1 MSNIKVNSI
10 AIILIIA
17 STLFGT
23 LMVSFIKNLTNDLNT
38 PTLGF
43 YRFFIGLIII
53 SPFIIHN
60 QFKIL
65 KTPNL
70 KLHILR
76 SLINLPSMLMGFAA
90 LSFLTLEKASAL
102 HFVVPLFVTILA
114 IIILKEKIYYYR
126 TIALIFGFIG
136 MIIVIRPGIIGIDI
150 GSILSLGASFT
161 WAFAIIIVKRV
172 SKVDSS
178 ITILAYQYIFM
189 TFLSFL
195 VLIFYWQVPNFE
207 QLFFLFFAAFFGTI
221 MHLCVNQA
229 YKMVDVTLTTPFT
242 FLGLLWAS
250 IIGYIY
256 FNEFPDFF
264 TWLGGSII
272 FASVFLVTW
281 REAKLNREI
290 SKKTIP
296 VIN

>member
-1 MSNIKVNSI
+1 MNSLKIKLI
-10 AIILIIA
+10 AILLIIS

-23 LMVSFIKNLTNDLNT
+23 FMVSFIKNLTSDLNT
-38 PTLGF
+38 PTIGF

-53 SPFIIHN
+53 FPFIIRN
-60 QFKIL
+60 QFNVL

-90 LSFLTLEKASAL
+90 LSYLTLEKASAL
-102 HFVVPLFVTILA
+102 HFVVPLFVTVLA
-114 IIILKEKIYYYR
+114 IIILKEKVYYYR

-136 MIIVIRPGIIGIDI
+136 MLVVVRPGIIGFDI

-161 WAFAIIIVKRV
+161 WAFTIIIVKRL
-172 SKVDSS
+172 SKMDSS
-178 ITILAYQYIFM
+178 LTILAYQYIFM
-189 TFLSFL
+189 SFLSFF
-195 VLIFYWQVPNFE
+195 VLIFYWQVPDF
-207 QLFFLFFAAFFGTI
+207 QQFIYLFIAAFFGTI

-250 IIGYIY
+250 IIGYTF

-272 FASVFLVTW
+272 FISVFLVTL
-281 REAKLNREI
+281 REAKLNKEI
-290 SKKTIP
+290 SKKSIP